1 LSADLFSLAA
11 PADEPLVEL
20 RHGARRVLLAPH
32 VGGAVAA
39 FYETRGADVIH
50 WLRPATDAML
60 AAHNALGMASFP
72 LLPYCNRI
80 RDARFDFAGEQVD
93 LSGDGNRFPHALHGN
108 AWRRPWRVGE
118 TDEASATL
126 HFQHR
131 PSDEAAHHWPFAFDA
146 TQHVSL
152 DADALRVTMTLRNLA
167 DRPMPFGIGH
177 HPYFPRTANTVVRA
191 QVDAMWHG
199 TPDPLPTH
207 LAAHGSVDA
216 LKSPE
221 GLSADAFDLDNHF
234 VGWNRTA
241 TIAWPDEG
249 RSVTLSAEA
258 PFDFMVIYAPK
269 ILPDELCVEPVSNV
283 ADWIN
288 LDAAHAQKGGGV
300 LQPGETIRAAFALTT
315 RRVEQQKT

>member
-1 LSADLFSLAA
+1 MSADLFSLAA
-11 PADEPLVEL
+11 PAGEPLVEL

-50 WLRPATDAML
+50 WLRPATEAML

-80 RDARFDFAGEQVD
+80 RDARFVFDGEPVD
-93 LSGDGNRFPHALHGN
+93 LSDDGNRFPHALHGN

-118 TDEASATL
+118 STETRATL
-126 HFQHR
+126 HFQHAL
-131 PSDEAAHHWPFAFDA
+131 SDEAGHRWPFAFEA
-146 TQHVSL
+146 SQEIVL
-152 DADALRVTMTLRNLA
+152 DADALHIAMTLRNLA

-177 HPYFPRTANTVVRA
+177 HPYFPRTANTFVHA
-191 QVDAMWHG
+191 HVDEMWHG

-207 LAAHGSVDA
+207 LAAHGSVEA
-216 LKSPE
+216 LKSPQ

-234 VGWNRTA
+234 VGWNRA
-241 TIAWPDEG
+241 VTIAWPDEH
-249 RSVTLSAEA
+249 RAVTLSAGA

-269 ILPDELCVEPVSNV
+269 QLPDELCVEPVSNV

-288 LDAAHAQKGGGV
+288 LDVARAQKGGGV

-315 RRVEQQKT
+315 QRVV